1 MVTASQ
7 DVCDQKFFGSHEK
20 TGTSSSA
27 SGIQEAAT
35 KRQWYTVVDLHRW
48 RWAAHL
54 MGYRFFP
61 SCSSRVGHTRS
72 RS

>member
-20 TGTSSSA
+20 PGTSSSA

-35 KRQWYTVVDLHRW
+35 KRQDW
-48 RWAAHL
+48 RN
-54 MGYRFFP
+54 RFASLALGGASDGLP
-61 SCSSRVGHTRS
+61 ILSLVL
-72 RS
+72 